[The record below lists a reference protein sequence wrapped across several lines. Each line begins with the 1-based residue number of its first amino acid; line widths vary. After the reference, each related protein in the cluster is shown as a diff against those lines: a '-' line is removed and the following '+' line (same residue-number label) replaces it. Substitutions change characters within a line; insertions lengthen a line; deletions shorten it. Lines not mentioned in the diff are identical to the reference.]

1 MRCAVAALA
10 MLLALAAA
18 RPAVAAPPSDTWLE
32 GYATAV
38 LERELSVSATS
49 LRVRGG
55 VLTLSADDLGNA
67 DRERALALLT
77 GIRGILRV
85 ELTPGSAPRAAITA
99 GAPAPTV
106 AVSAAAPAD
115 PAPETASEP
124 PRVLADWQ
132 TGLLPGGTLFKPLI
146 ADPRWPHF
154 AASYQQYLRDP
165 SLRDVGAVSFGET
178 FALIRERFW
187 QSWWEFGIQ
196 AGVFAIFDLNAFS
209 KDLIN
214 ADYFV
219 AIPFGYRNGDFSALL
234 RVFHQS
240 SHLGD
245 EFILRTKP
253 QRLNLSY
260 EGVDVKVS
268 YEFRDWLRLY
278 GGAGHI
284 FDTDPPDLHPWSIQ
298 YGAEVASPWP
308 GRKAGW
314 RPIAAVD
321 VQHREENNWSS
332 DLSLRAGV
340 EIDGVLASRKM
351 QLLFEYFLGRSPNG
365 QFYKNKIESIGFGAH
380 FHF

>member
-1 MRCAVAALA
+1 MRGPLAALA
-10 MLLALAAA
+10 VIVALVAAA
-18 RPAVAAPPSDTWLE
+18 PAGAAPPPSDAWIE
-32 GYATAV
+32 GYAAAV
-38 LERELSVSATS
+38 LERELALPAPSV
-49 LRVRGG
+49 RVRDG
-55 VLTLSADDLGNA
+55 VLTLRVGELSDA
-67 DRERALALLT
+67 DRARVEALLRT
-77 GIRGILRV
+77 IRGVTRV
-85 ELTPGSAPRAAITA
+85 EILAAPP
-99 GAPAPTV
+99 PA
-106 AVSAAAPAD
+106 AVSPVATAVSPVAAPAAT
-115 PAPETASEP
+115 PAAP
-124 PRVLADWQ
+124 PTVLADWP

-165 SLRDVGAVSFGET
+165 TLKDVGAVSFGET
-178 FALIRERFW
+178 FSLLRERYW
-187 QSWWEFGIQ
+187 QSWWEVGVQ
-196 AGVFAIFDLNAFS
+196 AGVFAIFDLDAFS

-219 AIPFGYRNGDFSALL
+219 ALPFSYRTGDFSALL

-245 EFILRTKP
+245 EFILRTNP

-260 EGVDVKVS
+260 EGVDAKLS
-268 YEFRDWLRLY
+268 YEFQDWLRVY
-278 GGAGHI
+278 GGAGYI

-308 GRKAGW
+308 DRAAGW

-321 VQHREENNWSS
+321 VQHREENDWSS
-332 DLSLRAGV
+332 DFSARAGI

-365 QFYKNKIESIGFGAH
+365 QFFKQKIEYFGVGLH